1 MVLGVV
7 VVITGATVLHL
18 SSPTPLHPFHP
29 LLGRAGQDRLSE
41 HRHLGPQGTQGGA
54 RHDDGL
60 KIRKFSVPPSV
71 TEFLLLSQKSRVLR
85 GKVHRTTHGT
95 SQTDNVKRFLER
107 DDSDRESLEIATK
120 ALVKGLRL
128 SLSFAL

>member
-60 KIRKFSVPPSV
+60 GEMAYRGVACLLGNQHEKINKILGSPCPARPQPYQHFGPPC
-71 TEFLLLSQKSRVLR
+71 
-85 GKVHRTTHGT
+85 
-95 SQTDNVKRFLER
+95 
-107 DDSDRESLEIATK
+107 I
-120 ALVKGLRL
+120 
-128 SLSFAL
+128 

>member
-1 MVLGVV
+1 M
-7 VVITGATVLHL
+7 
-18 SSPTPLHPFHP
+18 
-29 LLGRAGQDRLSE
+29 RNQDRITAPSIPRLPS
-41 HRHLGPQGTQGGA
+41 H
-54 RHDDGL
+54 L